1 MAMYSHHSVIFTFAM
16 YHFELTQT
24 LVPTQSWILDLGLR
38 FGLWTIKC
46 TYVLVSG
53 IRNTEYGIRNTEY
66 GIRNTE
72 YGIRNTEY
80 GIRNTEYGIR
90 NTEYGIR
97 NTVNCR
103 LLTVSHGRRV
113 IPLGII

>member
-46 TYVLVSG
+46 TYVVVSG
-53 IRNTEYGIRNTEY
+53 IRNTEYGIRSTEYGIWNTEY
-66 GIRNTE
+66 GV
-72 YGIRNTEY
+72 
-80 GIRNTEYGIR
+80 
-90 NTEYGIR
+90 R